1 MYIEFACLDNV
12 RAQLKQIFY
21 MKVVCVRLEI
31 MPLMC
36 GDYRFSLLT
45 VERLFI
51 LAKAYVKKRKKF
63 QLEVLIKFVTRTSR
77 QCTLFK

>member
-12 RAQLKQIFY
+12 RAQLKQI
-21 MKVVCVRLEI
+21 VCVRLEI

-51 LAKAYVKKRKKF
+51 LAKAYVKGRKKF

>member
-12 RAQLKQIFY
+12 RAQLKQI
-21 MKVVCVRLEI
+21 VCVRLEI

-51 LAKAYVKKRKKF
+51 LAKAYVKKKEISTWSANQICYKNE
-63 QLEVLIKFVTRTSR
+63 QTMH
-77 QCTLFK
+77 TL

>member
-12 RAQLKQIFY
+12 RAQLKQI
-21 MKVVCVRLEI
+21 VCVRLEI